1 MGLTILPKDLDRE
14 VIQAGSEV
22 FVFNVSVSANTW
34 AAITLPNDVDCKNVL
49 VKNRDNLSYKL
60 SHEADGDYIT
70 VNSELSLN
78 IACDGGTTLFYVQTE
93 SDTVFEVLVLR

>member
-1 MGLTILPKDLDRE
+1 MITALPKDAHRE
-14 VIQAGSEV
+14 TIQAGSRI
-22 FVFNVSVSANTW
+22 FIFNVSVTANTW
-34 AAITLPNDVDCKNVL
+34 TAITLPNDVDCKNIL
-49 VKNRDNLSYKL
+49 IKNRDNLNYKL

-93 SDTVFEVLVLR
+93 SDTVFEILILR

>member
-1 MGLTILPKDLDRE
+1 MITALPKDAHRE
-14 VIQAGSEV
+14 TIQAGSRI
-22 FVFNVSVSANTW
+22 FIFNVSVTANTW
-34 AAITLPNDVDCKNVL
+34 TAITLPEGIDSKNIL
-49 VKNRDNLSYKL
+49 IRNRNNMSYKL